1 MTLFDQA
8 SSIFQQEICN
18 CPTHGQANWTGTIKM
33 KPENVKSAE
42 DAARIV
48 RDTNAEHVKL
58 AIADLDGVMRG
69 KYVSASKFLSALETG
84 FNFADVLFGW
94 DMTDTLNPNS
104 KFTGL
109 HTGFPDA
116 EARVIP
122 ESCRSIPGENG
133 RLLFLGEFVGRASA
147 LCPRNLLK
155 RVIDRADRLGYKACV
170 ATEFEFFVFN
180 ETPQS
185 VRAKHYRNMENMA
198 PGSFGYSMLRTS
210 VQSEAYEAILSM
222 CGELNIS
229 VEGLHEETG
238 PGVMEAALTYTDP
251 MAAADNAFLFKTFTK
266 IQMQRMGKMATFMAK
281 WSNDWP
287 GQSGHL
293 HMSLQRKDGTPVF
306 HDPVGPN
313 TASQEMLWFIG
324 GQQALMPEVL
334 PMVAPTVNSFTRLVP
349 GMWAPTEATWGFE
362 NRTCALRAI
371 KGLPKS
377 QRVEYRIA
385 GADINPYVAISAAL
399 ASGLW
404 GIENQIE
411 PDKPIVG
418 NSYARQHAAERILPS
433 RLFDA
438 ANRLENSK
446 AARELFGD
454 DFVEHFAM
462 TRRWEESEAQ
472 KAVTSW
478 QLERYFELI

>member
-1 MTLFDQA
+1 
-8 SSIFQQEICN
+8 
-18 CPTHGQANWTGTIKM
+18 M
-33 KPENVKSAE
+33 KPEEVKTVE

-48 RDTNAEHVKL
+48 RDTKSEHVKL
-58 AIADLDGVMRG
+58 VVSDVDGIMRG
-69 KYVSASKFLSALETG
+69 KYVSAAKFLSALENG

-94 DMTDTLNPNS
+94 DMTDKLNPGS
-104 KFTGL
+104 KFTGW
-109 HTGFPDA
+109 HTGYPDA

-122 ESCRSIPGENG
+122 ESCRSIPGEPG
-133 RLLFLGEFVGRASA
+133 RLIFQGEFVGRASA

-155 RVIDRADRLGYKACV
+155 RIVDRADRLGYKACV
-170 ATEFEFFVFN
+170 ASEFEFFVFN
-180 ETPQS
+180 ETPHS
-185 VRAKHYRNMENMA
+185 VRQKHYRDMENMG
-198 PGSFGYSMLRTS
+198 PGSYSYSMLRAS
-210 VQSEAYEAILSM
+210 VQSEAYEAILNM
-222 CGELNIS
+222 CRELNIS

-293 HMSLQRKDGTPVF
+293 HLSLQKKDGTPIF
-306 HDPVGPN
+306 HDPAGPD

-324 GQQALMPEVL
+324 GQQNLMPEVL

-349 GMWAPTEATWGFE
+349 GMWAPTQATWGFE

-371 KGLPKS
+371 KGSPKS

-385 GADINPYVAISAAL
+385 GADINPYLAIGAAL

-404 GIENQIE
+404 GIENKIQ
-411 PDKPIVG
+411 PDAPIVG
-418 NSYARQHAAERILPS
+418 NSYDREHAPERILPA
-433 RLFDA
+433 RLLDA
-438 ANRLENSK
+438 ANRMDASV
-446 AARELFGD
+446 AARDLFGD
-454 DFVEHFAM
+454 EFVEHFAM
-462 TRRWEESEAQ
+462 TRRWEELEAQ
-472 KAVTSW
+472 KAVTNW